1 MCTSS
6 SPSTTELPS
15 ASTSHSRSSTG
26 TLAPSSD
33 SNSGILQV
41 TEFLSSWIL
50 KIWSKV
56 FLKFIELFL
65 QCIQLKLH
73 IHYYSFFN
81 HYRYFYFSVT
91 NMKGG
96 KCRMNLALFLS
107 KAAALKKGS
116 SNYSTTTNS
125 DCVQLS
131 IVLSN
136 QNPFPCLDL
145 NCNRTIVEQG
155 SKNSD
160 TVQPISVSTIYS
172 IVYSATRLT

>member
-6 SPSTTELPS
+6 SPSTTEQPS

-41 TEFLSSWIL
+41 TEFLSSWTL
-50 KIWSKV
+50 KIWPK
-56 FLKFIELFL
+56 FLTFLELFL
-65 QCIQLKLH
+65 QCIQLKLQ
-73 IHYYSFFN
+73 ILYYSFFN

-125 DCVQLS
+125 DCVDCFIQSKS
-131 IVLSN
+131 ISL
-136 QNPFPCLDL
+136 FGFEL
-145 NCNRTIVEQG
+145 
-155 SKNSD
+155 
-160 TVQPISVSTIYS
+160 QPHDCG
-172 IVYSATRLT
+172 AR

>member
-1 MCTSS
+1 MKVENYVFEVYSNLFVCRVSNLTRESACTRSWWSESLAQARHPSLSAMCTSS

-41 TEFLSSWIL
+41 TGFLSSWTL

-56 FLKFIELFL
+56 FLKLLELFL

-125 DCVQLS
+125 DCVYCF
-131 IVLSN
+131 I
-136 QNPFPCLDL
+136 
-145 NCNRTIVEQG
+145 
-155 SKNSD
+155 
-160 TVQPISVSTIYS
+160 
-172 IVYSATRLT
+172 

>member
-1 MCTSS
+1 MKVEYYVFEVYSNLFVCRVSNLTRESACTRSWWSESLAQARHPSLSAMCTSS

-41 TEFLSSWIL
+41 TEFLSSWTL

-56 FLKFIELFL
+56 FLTFLELFL
-65 QCIQLKLH
+65 QICIQLKLH

-81 HYRYFYFSVT
+81 NYQYLYFSVSYKT

-96 KCRMNLALFLS
+96 K
-107 KAAALKKGS
+107 
-116 SNYSTTTNS
+116 
-125 DCVQLS
+125 V
-131 IVLSN
+131 
-136 QNPFPCLDL
+136 
-145 NCNRTIVEQG
+145 
-155 SKNSD
+155 
-160 TVQPISVSTIYS
+160 
-172 IVYSATRLT
+172 